1 MQRFGAGFIN
11 SPSRLLITDLCML
24 PRNKFK
30 QLLLNLKLFLCKNI
44 LRLALDS
51 KRVNIVHTQTA
62 AGAGARVTAGKRGR
76 SRIKYF
82 FIFENILKPFND
94 CRSQII
100 MPVKLSIVY
109 LVR

>member
-44 LRLALDS
+44 LRPALDS
-51 KRVNIVHTQTA
+51 KRVDIVHTQTA
-62 AGAGARVTAGKRGR
+62 AGAGARVTKRGR

-82 FIFENILKPFND
+82 FISENI
-94 CRSQII
+94 
-100 MPVKLSIVY
+100 
-109 LVR
+109 